1 MVEAVVKAAKKV
13 WSQRVVR
20 CVLIF
25 FATALCCFLLQ
36 IASSALPARAI
47 HAHIDKDL
55 SRFNAYT
62 NISFIVAKDVKYGQD
77 DFSDSIMLN
86 IAAPYAG
93 QSIMQRAF
101 SATYYVGSS
110 PIPAEGLLLRAKN
123 WDLANNQYLRYW
135 CGFIVPLRFLLL
147 FADYSQ
153 IIVIN
158 IILLLALTLT
168 NVVLLWRRVG
178 PFVALSFLIVLL
190 LGGALAVPFS
200 LQFVGVFYIALL
212 AILAILL
219 WSKIYYVWSFAPELF
234 IIIGVLTV
242 WIDFL
247 TAPLVTLG
255 LPLLVALL
263 LDDERRPFVI
273 ITSTVSWV
281 MSYGTFWVMRW
292 LLAIQM
298 YPQSG
303 IFSSVSTGLA
313 TRTAQSESL
322 GYKFAALGANFAML
336 SDFPRVA
343 FGEDVT
349 RRKVVV
355 ISALCLILLTLA
367 LVWLINSFKPSFKN
381 FAYCFIVGLY
391 PLVWYLALADH
402 STNHVWF
409 TYRSLTIT
417 LFALVCLAYELK
429 PFSSLSQRK

>member
-1 MVEAVVKAAKKV
+1 METIVKAAKAV

-25 FATALCCFLLQ
+25 IATAACCFLLQ
-36 IASSALPARAI
+36 IASSVLPAQTI
-47 HAHIDKDL
+47 HSHISKDL
-55 SRFNAYT
+55 SHFNAYT
-62 NISFIVAKDVKYGQD
+62 NVSFRIAEDMKYGQD
-77 DFSDSIMLN
+77 DYTDSIMLN
-86 IAAPYAG
+86 MAAPYAD

-101 SATYYVGSS
+101 SATYYDGPNHV
-110 PIPAEGLLLRAKN
+110 PTEGLLLRAQSWN
-123 WDLANNQYLRYW
+123 QANNQYLRYW
-135 CGFIVPLRFLLL
+135 CGFITPLRFLLL
-147 FADYSQ
+147 FATYSQ
-153 IIVIN
+153 IIGIN
-158 IILLLALTLT
+158 IFLLLALTLT

-178 PFVALSFLIVLL
+178 PFVALSFLVVLL

-200 LQFVGVFYIALL
+200 IQFVGVFYIALL

-219 WSKIYYVWSFAPELF
+219 WSKTYYVWSFAPELF

-273 ITSTVSWV
+273 IASTLSWV
-281 MSYGTFWVMRW
+281 MSYGIFWAMRW

-313 TRTAQSESL
+313 TRTAQGESI

-336 SDFPRVA
+336 SDFPRLN
-343 FGEDVT
+343 FGADATLRSVI
-349 RRKVVV
+349 VVCA
-355 ISALCLILLTLA
+355 ICLILLA
-367 LVWLINSFKPSFKN
+367 LVVFWAIDSFKPSFKT
-381 FAYCFIVGLY
+381 FAYCFVVGLY
-391 PLVWYLALADH
+391 PLVWYVALANH
-402 STNHVWF
+402 STKHVWF

-417 LFALVCLAYELK
+417 LFAIVCLAYELK
-429 PFSSLSQRK
+429 PFSGLSQRK